1 MGLSLKW
8 VLIVWGV
15 LSTAVISIVGGIQCF
30 ECDEFPG
37 AASRPCPGG
46 RLITFGH
53 KYDACIV
60 YRLKS
65 GRIVYQQE
73 VQSGSENN
81 LCHQKP
87 SFLQDVIRTNFG
99 EEGTAMCCRQ
109 DGCNKDVPHD
119 FERNSQVL
127 FLEDFDR
134 DQGHHQQQ
142 PKPYEKADYRASAA
156 ILALSVHLTL
166 LGIFLSCIIF

>member
-1 MGLSLKW
+1 MIYSTPNKSCLFQVHCLSIQPEFSKCSFLKK
-8 VLIVWGV
+8 
-15 LSTAVISIVGGIQCF
+15 SFS
-30 ECDEFPG
+30 FPIF
-37 AASRPCPGG
+37 SRI
-46 RLITFGH
+46 LYFQ
-53 KYDACIV
+53 ACIV